1 MINYVLAVVIGAVIG
16 LIGGYVLREK
26 HPNAMWLAPVLAVVG
41 GVLASVLASLFGDPG
56 YGWQEPIAQ
65 VVFAAAGVGVVAYLG
80 TRQSSSTEAAA
91 K

>member
-1 MINYVLAVVIGAVIG
+1 MINFVLAVVIGAVIG
-16 LIGGYVLREK
+16 VIGGFVLREK

-41 GVLASVLASLFGDPG
+41 GILASVLALLFGDPG

-65 VVFAAAGVGVVAYLG
+65 IVLAAAGVGVVAYLG
-80 TRQSSSTEAAA
+80 TKQSSSQGAAA

>member
-16 LIGGYVLREK
+16 VIGGFILRGK
-26 HPNAMWLAPVLAVVG
+26 NASAMWMAPVAGVVG
-41 GVLASVLASLFGDPG
+41 GVVASVLASLFGDPG

-65 VVFAAAGVGVVAYLG
+65 VVFAAAGVGVVAFLG
-80 TRQSSSTEAAA
+80 SRQSAGADA